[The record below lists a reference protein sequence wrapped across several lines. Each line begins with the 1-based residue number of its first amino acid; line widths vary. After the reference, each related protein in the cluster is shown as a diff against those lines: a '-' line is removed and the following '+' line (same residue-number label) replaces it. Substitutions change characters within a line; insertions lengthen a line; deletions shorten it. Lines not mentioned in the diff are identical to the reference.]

1 MKPAHC
7 YVGDMLTGFII
18 VEALLIDDEIDK
30 LLEREERWT
39 DLLINT
45 HDISTVH
52 EDEQAERCFITFLS
66 TEKEVTTDCAI
77 SDWRRHLKIT
87 KTCQSLATTRVELSV
102 LFGIK

>member
-1 MKPAHC
+1 MKPARC
-7 YVGDMLTGFII
+7 YAGNMLTGFII

-52 EDEQAERCFITFLS
+52 EDNEAERCFITFLS
-66 TEKEVTTDCAI
+66 TDKEVTTKNTLDEI
-77 SDWRRHLKIT
+77 IQKIRR
-87 KTCQSLATTRVELSV
+87 ATS
-102 LFGIK
+102 INIYAQ

>member
-1 MKPAHC
+1 MKPARC

-45 HDISTVH
+45 HDISTVQ
-52 EDEQAERCFITFLS
+52 EDNEAERCFISFLS
-66 TEKEVTTDCAI
+66 TDKEVTTKNTLDEIIQKIRRATAI
-77 SDWRRHLKIT
+77 NFYS
-87 KTCQSLATTRVELSV
+87 Q
-102 LFGIK
+102 

>member
-1 MKPAHC
+1 MKPARC

-52 EDEQAERCFITFLS
+52 EDNEAERCFITFLS
-66 TEKEVTTDCAI
+66 TDKEVTTKNTLDEIIQKIRRATAI
-77 SDWRRHLKIT
+77 NFYT
-87 KTCQSLATTRVELSV
+87 Q
-102 LFGIK
+102 

>member
-1 MKPAHC
+1 MKPARC

-45 HDISTVH
+45 HDISTVYEDH
-52 EDEQAERCFITFLS
+52 EAERSFITFLS
-66 TEKEVTTDCAI
+66 TEKEVTTKNTLDEIIQKIRRATAI
-77 SDWRRHLKIT
+77 NFYS
-87 KTCQSLATTRVELSV
+87 Q
-102 LFGIK
+102 